1 MPRRALLLPVLFFAL
16 AGGVP
21 APAHAAGI
29 EPTCVLLFSDGDGET
44 LINRCRSCREVTLQ
58 RVRDGEGIPN
68 FRSLMLPAMS
78 RCRGRSA
85 VPVAVSWAK
94 SAAAGPRFLRSGDPT
109 LSKCSAP
116 ARQNHA
122 DRDFLWKRPR

>member
-68 FRSLMLPAMS
+68 VRSLMLPS
-78 RCRGRSA
+78 D
-85 VPVAVSWAK
+85 VAVQGPFRGPGRTRILGERTCPPPPGRGFSE
-94 SAAAGPRFLRSGDPT
+94 AAIRR
-109 LSKCSAP
+109 
-116 ARQNHA
+116 
-122 DRDFLWKRPR
+122 